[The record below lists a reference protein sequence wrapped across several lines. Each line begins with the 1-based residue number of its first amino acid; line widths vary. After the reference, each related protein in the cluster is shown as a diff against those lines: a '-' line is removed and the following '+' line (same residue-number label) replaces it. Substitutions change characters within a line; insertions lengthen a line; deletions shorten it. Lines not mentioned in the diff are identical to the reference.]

1 MYAANILLVG
11 ALAASQA
18 SLTFLVIAINPTRK
32 LLISCYS
39 ILGFLGAWTLASIP
53 ALAFQCNLPR
63 PWNYGSNKCVDRF
76 ALNVGIY
83 SFNILGD
90 VLIVIVPFAM
100 MQKVQV
106 SSSKRFVVTALFAS
120 RLRYEKYPSSIFFAL
135 TPYPVSQPSPSL
147 CWSSRNA
154 KSYPAA
160 TTRPGTHL
168 YPKFLHK
175 S

>member
-18 SLTFLVIAINPTRK
+18 SLTFLVIAINPTRR

-39 ILGFLGAWTLASIP
+39 ILGFLAAWTLSSMF
-53 ALAFQCNLPR
+53 ALAFQCHLPR
-63 PWNYGSNKCVDRF
+63 SWDYGNNTCVDRF

-106 SSSKRFVVTALFAS
+106 SSSRRFVVNALFSS
-120 RLRYEKYPSSIFFAL
+120 RLRYANYPSSTSFEL
-135 TPYPVSQPSPSL
+135 TPYAVSQPSPSL
-147 CWSSRNA
+147 TWSSRGA
-154 KSYPAA
+154 SSHPAV
-160 TTRPGTHL
+160 TTRPGAPL
-168 YPKFLHK
+168 
-175 S
+175 